1 MSHAPR
7 FALAA
12 LLLLAPLALPQQAHA
27 QHAQVHSVAA
37 HPSNPGEVWV
47 CNRDNNSVSVI
58 DAASG
63 TATHE
68 IQVGVRPMSLAFS
81 ADGSRVY
88 VANLRGDIPV
98 TANFVTGFGTNSSRG
113 SVTVIDTAT
122 RAVVTTIDQVGT
134 EPYGVV
140 VAPNGRFFAV
150 TGFRSGTIKLY
161 RTSNHALAASH
172 QYMNDVSHIPAPFTI
187 ADVDSNRDGMAD
199 LGEPRAFT
207 IRGDSTRMFVMHNRS
222 PFMSVL
228 DIALDAN
235 GDPTGITLAGKIDLN
250 TYPYDPFYNP
260 TPVSTIQSQGLPRF
274 ADDVALSPDG
284 TRALVPHLLHNIN
297 HDVNF
302 QYPAWF
308 PGDFAN
314 RVYPAL
320 SLVDVQAGTF
330 AAPGDQSRRLHNE
343 LQDDLTPAEYAAFG
357 RAAATPVGIATIGGA
372 GEPVTG
378 GMLEVHVEGLAPGQT
393 ASICLGPKTEIDVG
407 PLGVQYVLPRR
418 SFPVPPSGVVRIPIP
433 QRAALRDTQIYA
445 QAWVFTGGFLTQFSN
460 GLTVRLERSGTGL
473 NKLGHR
479 AGHPSRVVYSPDG
492 TRALMLNRGS
502 EDVFL
507 YDVNGSDLR
516 LAAVFPP
523 RIDFVERAALD
534 TTTPLGD
541 LPTGM
546 FVVED
551 PTTSN
556 DDALVYVMNEL
567 TRTLSVLR
575 VDWAARTILQE
586 RAQVATRLSPDLYTP
601 SQILGD
607 ELFEDAS
614 RGQTTGAPGAIGEF
628 NNSCASCHFEGGE
641 DGNVWQR
648 PQGPRSTMPTYGGSL
663 GTGLLLW
670 KGVRL
675 NMGETGPMF
684 GGENGGHGQLSNA
697 EQQALVDAHDV
708 MPVPL
713 NPNLD
718 PVTGDL
724 TPLAAL
730 GRDLFFGEDST
741 GLNPTLRRA
750 GCADCHP
757 MTDPFGSGV
766 ARGFTAD
773 FLDPMLT
780 GGENLE
786 LMDPTCF
793 SLQSNV
799 VAINIRNI
807 NSGVNID
814 FNNDGTPDP
823 DRNVDGYIDV
833 ETYVPMNR
841 DRNDPFQR
849 DDGNSYPCPLD
860 PLDPQSPLKT
870 FNRDQRAFSIPTK
883 FGVFSSGPYF
893 HDHVAYSLR
902 TILDPEAQALSP
914 VYGSPAFSS
923 GPAYPGMNKFFNE
936 FHDVRG
942 HQQFAPG
949 ASKVQVNLVSGPNV
963 NQDIEALLAFIQSI

>member
-7 FALAA
+7 LALAA
-12 LLLLAPLALPQQAHA
+12 ALLLAPLALSQQAQA

-37 HPSNPGEVWV
+37 HPSNPAEVWV

-58 DAASG
+58 DAATG

-68 IQVGVRPMSLAFS
+68 IQVGVRPTSLSFS

-150 TGFRSGTIKLY
+150 SGFRSGTIKLY
-161 RTSNHALAASH
+161 RTSNHALATSH

-207 IRGDSTRMFVMHNRS
+207 IRGDSARMFVMHNRS
-222 PFMSVL
+222 PFLSVL

-260 TPVSTIQSQGLPRF
+260 TPVSTLQSQGLPRF
-274 ADDVALSPDG
+274 ADDIALSPDG

-357 RAAATPVGIATIGGA
+357 RAAATPVGIAMVGGA

-378 GMLEVHVEGLAPGQT
+378 GTMEVHVEGLAPGQT
-393 ASICLGPKTEIDVG
+393 AVLYLGPQADIDRG
-407 PLGVQYVLPRR
+407 SLGVQYVLPRR
-418 SFPVPPSGVVRIPIP
+418 AFPVPPSGVVQIPIP
-433 QRAALRDTQIYA
+433 ARAALRDTLVYA
-445 QAWVFTGGFLTQFSN
+445 QAVVFTGGQVTQFSN
-460 GLTVRLERSGTGL
+460 GLKTRFERHGTGL

-479 AGHPSRVVYSPDG
+479 AGHPSRVAYDSTG

-534 TTTPLGD
+534 TSTPLGD

-575 VDWAARTILQE
+575 VDWAARTILAE
-586 RAQVATRLSPDLYTP
+586 HAQIPTRLSPDLYTP

-614 RGQTTGAPGAIGEF
+614 RGQTTGAPGTIGEF

-730 GRDLFFGEDST
+730 GRDLFFGEDAT

-757 MTDPFGSGV
+757 MTDPFGTGV

-773 FLDPMLT
+773 FLDPVLT

-786 LMDPTCF
+786 QMDPTCF

-814 FNNDGTPDP
+814 FNNDGIPDP

-860 PLDPQSPLKT
+860 PQDPQSPLKT
-870 FNRDQRAFSIPTK
+870 FLRDQRSFSIPTK

-914 VYGSPAFSS
+914 IYGSPAFPS

-942 HQQFAPG
+942 HEQFAPG
-949 ASKVQVNLVSGPNV
+949 ASKVQVNLLSGPNV
-963 NQDIEALLAFIQSI
+963 NSDIEALLAFIQSI